1 MAEEGAVAGEE
12 DIPLHADLGQG
23 METLASCLSSDAI
36 PGTEA
41 FQTADVES
49 HPDFEILRADAS
61 AQQANAE
68 NRVGLMMGMNPDQ
81 THYRGVA
88 ASAAGDARM
97 SATGD
102 VNTVEGQQLASGG
115 GQGVPPSYRP
125 LGNC

>member
-23 METLASCLSSDAI
+23 METLAD
-36 PGTEA
+36 T
-41 FQTADVES
+41 
-49 HPDFEILRADAS
+49 S
-61 AQQANAE
+61 AQQVNAA

-102 VNTVEGQQLASGG
+102 VNTVTVEVKVFLHHIGHWETAD
-115 GQGVPPSYRP
+115 
-125 LGNC
+125 

>member
-1 MAEEGAVAGEE
+1 MAGEE

-23 METLASCLSSDAI
+23 METLAD
-36 PGTEA
+36 T
-41 FQTADVES
+41 
-49 HPDFEILRADAS
+49 S
-61 AQQANAE
+61 AQQVNAA